1 MANSDANKIKDFI
14 IFINWRPKLLM
25 GVDNIPPEYEA
36 KQVNNLLVI
45 SKKSVQKK
53 TVASPQQT

>member
-1 MANSDANKIKDFI
+1 
-14 IFINWRPKLLM
+14 M
-25 GVDNIPPEYEA
+25 GVDNIPPEYAA

-53 TVASPQQT
+53 TVAFPQQP

>member
-45 SKKSVQKK
+45 SKKSVKKK
-53 TVASPQQT
+53 TVAFPQQP

>member
-1 MANSDANKIKDFI
+1 MANRDANKIKKFI
-14 IFINWRPKLLM
+14 IFINSLHKVLM

-53 TVASPQQT
+53 TVASPQQP